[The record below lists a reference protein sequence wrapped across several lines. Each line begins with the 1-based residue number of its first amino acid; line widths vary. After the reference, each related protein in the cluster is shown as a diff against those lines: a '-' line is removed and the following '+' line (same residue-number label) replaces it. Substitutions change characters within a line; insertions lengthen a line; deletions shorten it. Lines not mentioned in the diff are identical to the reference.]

1 MESTGAAVDRG
12 NGFESL
18 RTRVLALTGIDLG
31 QYKGTQLD
39 RRLASFL
46 ARHGLPDLAALGC
59 LMEKEPRTL
68 ESFRDFL
75 TINVS
80 EFYRNSDRFDE
91 LRRRVLPELLQV
103 SPALRIW
110 SAGCSI
116 GAEIYTVAILLDELT
131 PGRHHHLLATDID
144 RVILEKARRAVFADH
159 ESKAVPISARQRYFK
174 EGPGGFHFD
183 RRLADTVEFRYHN
196 MLKDPMPDGMDLILC
211 RNVVIYF
218 TDEAKEKLYGDF
230 HNSLR
235 PGGYLFVGGTEM
247 LFNARQIGFQP
258 VSPCFYQKRRT

>member
-1 MESTGAAVDRG
+1 MQSAGAAVDRG
-12 NGFESL
+12 NGFEFL

-46 ARHGLPDLAALGC
+46 ARHGLPDLTALGR
-59 LMEKEPRTL
+59 LLEKEPRAL

-80 EFYRNSDRFDE
+80 EFFRNSDRFEE
-91 LRRRVLPELLQV
+91 LRRRVLPDLLQG
-103 SPALRIW
+103 SPTLRIW

-116 GAEIYTVAILLDELT
+116 GAEIYSVAVLLDQLT
-131 PGRHHHLLATDID
+131 PGRRHYLLATDID
-144 RVILEKARRAVFADH
+144 RLILEKARRAVYGEQDF
-159 ESKAVPISARQRYFK
+159 KAMQTPLRQQYFK

-183 RRLADTVEFRYHN
+183 RRLAECVEFRYHN
-196 MLKDPMPDGMDLILC
+196 MLKDPMPEGMDLILC

-218 TDEAKEKLYGDF
+218 TDDAKEQLYRNF
-230 HNSLR
+230 QASLR

-258 VSPCFYQKRRT
+258 TSPCFYQKVK